1 MDITSLRAGQE
12 VSPVGR
18 SGSGSAG
25 IGSAILNKDGASVV
39 DRASINTS
47 ISSGNRHIHGQG
59 HHAANLS
66 RLVKSVH
73 YQNSILVNLKL
84 CKTLKHCCNYEC
96 TLDPSLIFEYL
107 LPLSKDFS
115 IESRFFSGLLRLL

>member
-25 IGSAILNKDGASVV
+25 IGSAILSKDGASVV
-39 DRASINTS
+39 DRASINAS

-66 RLVKSVH
+66 RLVKFMFSKKATKIDKIFPIDLMLCSKR
-73 YQNSILVNLKL
+73 QIDGEDFVNFRGLSRK
-84 CKTLKHCCNYEC
+84 YE
-96 TLDPSLIFEYL
+96 L
-107 LPLSKDFS
+107 
-115 IESRFFSGLLRLL
+115 

>member
-25 IGSAILNKDGASVV
+25 IGSAILSKDGVSVA
-39 DRASINTS
+39 DRASINAS
-47 ISSGNRHIHGQG
+47 ISSKNRHVHGHG

-66 RLVKSVH
+66 RLV
-73 YQNSILVNLKL
+73 
-84 CKTLKHCCNYEC
+84 
-96 TLDPSLIFEYL
+96 DPSLIRVYL
-107 LPLSKDFS
+107 LIF
-115 IESRFFSGLLRLL
+115 